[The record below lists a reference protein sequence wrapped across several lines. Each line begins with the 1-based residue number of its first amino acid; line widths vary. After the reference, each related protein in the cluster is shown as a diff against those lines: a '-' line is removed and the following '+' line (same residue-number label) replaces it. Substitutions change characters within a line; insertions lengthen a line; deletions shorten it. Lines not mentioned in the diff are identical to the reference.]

1 MRGKQTGRVRM
12 ISTNGSGR
20 FEATMLPHLNA
31 AYTLARWLTGNVQD
45 AEDAVQD
52 AYLRAFRFF
61 NGFREG
67 NSRAWLLQIVRN
79 TCYTRLREKLPQGS
93 FTTLHDDETEIEVRA
108 LGTPEVLAI
117 RTADVQL
124 VRTAIQELPIKY
136 REVLI
141 MREIEGMSY
150 SEMAKVLD
158 IPMGSVASTLLRA
171 RERLKKQLIKSTR
184 RRPSQE
190 LASCR

>member
-1 MRGKQTGRVRM
+1 MEHVTR
-12 ISTNGSGR
+12 SGR
-20 FEATMLPHLNA
+20 TRQSDRKP
-31 AYTLARWLTGNVQD
+31 
-45 AEDAVQD
+45 
-52 AYLRAFRFF
+52 RASTSPAGADIR
-61 NGFREG
+61 
-67 NSRAWLLQIVRN
+67 
-79 TCYTRLREKLPQGS
+79 S
-93 FTTLHDDETEIEVRA
+93 FTTLDDDETEIEVRA

-190 LASCR
+190 LVSCR

>member
-1 MRGKQTGRVRM
+1 M
-12 ISTNGSGR
+12 ISANHTST

-61 NGFREG
+61 NGFRDG

-79 TCYTRLREKLPQGS
+79 TCYTRLHERLPEGS
-93 FTTLHDDETEIEVRA
+93 LTTFDEEAHIEERA
-108 LGTPEVLAI
+108 FGTPEVLAI

-124 VRTAIQELPIKY
+124 VRKAIQELPIKY

-141 MREIEGMSY
+141 LREIEGMSY
-150 SEMAKVLD
+150 SEMAKVLNL
-158 IPMGSVASTLLRA
+158 PMGSVASTLLRA
-171 RERLKKQLIKSTR
+171 RERLKKQLVKRTR
-184 RRPSQE
+184 PQPSQE
-190 LASCR
+190 LVSCR

>member
-1 MRGKQTGRVRM
+1 
-12 ISTNGSGR
+12 
-20 FEATMLPHLNA
+20 MLPHLNA

-150 SEMAKVLD
+150 SEMASVLD

-190 LASCR
+190 LVSCR

>member
-1 MRGKQTGRVRM
+1 M
-12 ISTNGSGR
+12 
-20 FEATMLPHLNA
+20 
-31 AYTLARWLTGNVQD
+31 
-45 AEDAVQD
+45 
-52 AYLRAFRFF
+52 
-61 NGFREG
+61 
-67 NSRAWLLQIVRN
+67 
-79 TCYTRLREKLPQGS
+79 
-93 FTTLHDDETEIEVRA
+93 
-108 LGTPEVLAI
+108 GTPEVLAI

-158 IPMGSVASTLLRA
+158 IPIGSVASTLLRA

-190 LASCR
+190 LVSCR